1 MVREIDI
8 HSWKRSQHYR
18 LFRDYKQPFFAV
30 SFELEIHSFLETIKQ
45 AQQPFFLSF
54 LYEVMSVINHLD
66 AFKLRIRENKVVIH
80 DTVHASTTAMT
91 SAGLFSF
98 VTIPY
103 QEHRNAFMEEGKRL
117 LDLEKSVIDLEDEP
131 NRDDLIFISSLPW
144 IPFTSV
150 EHAMPGNEFDSFPRV
165 TWGKYVVR
173 DGSTFIPMTVSCHHA
188 LMDGADIGE
197 FYTLLQKH
205 LNE

>member
-18 LFRDYKQPFFAV
+18 LFRNYNQPFFSV

-45 AQQPFFLSF
+45 AKQPFFLSF

-66 AFKLRIRENKVVIH
+66 AFKLRIRENQVVIH

-103 QEHRNAFMEEGKRL
+103 QEHRSAFIEEGKRL
-117 LDLEKSVIDLEDEP
+117 LDHEKSVIDLEDDP

-173 DGSTFIPMTVSCHHA
+173 DGLTLIPMTVSCHHA

-197 FYTLLQKH
+197 FYSLLQGR
-205 LNE
+205 LS

>member
-18 LFRDYKQPFFAV
+18 LFREYKQPFFSV
-30 SFELEIHSFLETIKQ
+30 SFELEIHAFLETIKQ

-54 LYEVMSVINHLD
+54 LYEVMTVIHQLD
-66 AFKLRIRENKVVIH
+66 AFKLRIRENQVVIH
-80 DTVHASTTAMT
+80 DIVHASTTAMT
-91 SAGLFSF
+91 ASGLFSF

-103 QEHRNAFMEEGKRL
+103 QEDRNTFIEEGKRL
-117 LDLEKSVIDLEDEP
+117 LDIENAVIDLEDEP

-150 EHAMPGNEFDSFPRV
+150 EHAMPGNKSDSFPRV

-173 DGSTFIPMTVSCHHA
+173 DGLAYIPMTVSCHHA

-197 FYTLLQKH
+197 FYQLLQKRFYP
-205 LNE
+205 